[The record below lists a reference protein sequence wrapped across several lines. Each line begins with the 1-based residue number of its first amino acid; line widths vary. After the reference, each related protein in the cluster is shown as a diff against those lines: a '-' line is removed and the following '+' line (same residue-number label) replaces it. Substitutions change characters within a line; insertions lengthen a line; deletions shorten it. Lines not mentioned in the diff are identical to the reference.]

1 CGFVLSGVWSFIE
14 LTWMRSQVQVLHR
27 PPMQRGPSWF
37 EGPRCIGGFWR
48 MNLRPEG
55 GCGGTSVPPG
65 GKGRNRRGL
74 ATPRREP
81 RRQIPFGA
89 PTAIGRR
96 GSRRPTVGGS
106 RPAPPTKAARSLA
119 VVLEG
124 PRHLG
129 V

>member
-1 CGFVLSGVWSFIE
+1 MDEVAGSSPAPPTSVA
-14 LTWMRSQVQVLHR
+14 RSSVVVVGDLATLVC
-27 PPMQRGPSWF
+27 SW
-37 EGPRCIGGFWR
+37 W

-96 GSRRPTVGGS
+96 GRGDRRSEVQVLH
-106 RPAPPTKAARSLA
+106 RPPAWQ
-119 VVLEG
+119 G
-124 PRHLG
+124 PR
-129 V
+129 

>member
-1 CGFVLSGVWSFIE
+1 VA
-14 LTWMRSQVQVLHR
+14 RSSVVVVGDLATLVC
-27 PPMQRGPSWF
+27 SW
-37 EGPRCIGGFWR
+37 W

-106 RPAPPTKAARSLA
+106 SPAPPTSVARSSVVVVGDLA
-119 VVLEG
+119 TLVCSWWMNLRPEG
-124 PRHLG
+124 G
-129 V
+129 CV